1 MKTNNLVSQ
10 LQFPTFEQLIIGA
23 VFGTII
29 GLLVGYWL
37 KNLVDK
43 KVLEDNQR
51 LKKLPQM
58 SWHKKAGP
66 LTAIWR
72 MLGV

>member
-1 MKTNNLVSQ
+1 MATNKLVSQ
-10 LQFPTFEQLIIGA
+10 LQFPTFEQLMIGA
-23 VFGTII
+23 VFGTIVGLFI
-29 GLLVGYWL
+29 GLWL
-37 KNLVDK
+37 KNFVDK
-43 KVLEDNQR
+43 KVLEDTQR

-58 SWHKKAGP
+58 SWYKKAGP